1 MKPNNWIDRIVGWC
15 VGILLGVVALSLAV
29 QLLTSMAPA
38 LVVII
43 GLAALVYLAYVVIS
57 TLRNRW

>member
-1 MKPNNWIDRIVGWC
+1 MKQNNWIDSA
-15 VGILLGVVALSLAV
+15 LGFSFSVLIGVIALTCAV
-29 QLLTSMAPA
+29 QLLTSMLPA

-43 GLAALVYLAYVVIS
+43 SLAGLVYGAYVVIS